1 MWLRQRPRG
10 RTQLG
15 FINCSCL
22 SVWPTYEYA
31 GLAFCTVGAVCCSSL
46 TSRMEPK
53 LSTYWPCRAAVLLL
67 LPVALTVLLLLPA
80 RGGGTEAG
88 GALLMLLLL
97 PGWLVIADRSTGCS
111 VARPCTV

>member
-1 MWLRQRPRG
+1 MRPRG
-10 RTQLG
+10 QKTQLG

-31 GLAFCTVGAVCCSSL
+31 GLAVCSGAVCCSL
-46 TSRMEPK
+46 TSSMEPK

-67 LPVALTVLLLLPA
+67 LPVALTVLLLLLAPGGPA
-80 RGGGTEAG
+80 AG
-88 GALLMLLLL
+88 GALLMLLVL
-97 PGWLVIADRSTGCS
+97 PGWLVTAAGRSTGCS